1 MTRIIAA
8 IVTLLLSVPAFA
20 QVKQSG
26 SVTPGHPAAW
36 VTNGVIGDGGTA
48 AQGNLTSIGVTAAGP
63 AICQNSG
70 PISGAYNRI
79 CLTTTQTGGGGLSL
93 NNYGGATGGF
103 TLTYNGGTPASVGNV
118 TGPAS

>member
-63 AICQNSG
+63 AIC
-70 PISGAYNRI
+70 
-79 CLTTTQTGGGGLSL
+79 
-93 NNYGGATGGF
+93 
-103 TLTYNGGTPASVGNV
+103 
-118 TGPAS
+118 